1 MTIKHSL
8 KDLLP
13 EEMETWAQSKGY
25 PTYKGRQMA
34 QWIFQKGED
43 DPDSMHTLP
52 KALREL
58 IHAEGN
64 LHLTRLMSDNPIDVS
79 QSNKFL
85 FELSDGKAVES
96 VYIPS
101 EKRRTVCVSSQVG
114 CPLNC
119 TFCQTARMGFQRNLT
134 PGEIV
139 DQVLHIRRLIPETM
153 TNVVFMGM
161 GEPFLNFEAV
171 IQAARILNHESGL
184 NIGARHITVST
195 AGIVPQILAFAEL
208 PYQFKLAVSLNAI
221 RDDLRQT
228 LMPVNRQYPLSALLE
243 AVKFY
248 TRKTHRRVTFEYVMM
263 RNVNI
268 SQRDANELVARL
280 SELDCKLNLIPFN
293 MTETPYE
300 RPTEKEIQFFTN
312 YLQQRAPFPVM
323 IRWSGG
329 ADKQAACG
337 QLYTQIKQKENH
349 DGSPEKIS

>member
-1 MTIKHSL
+1 
-8 KDLLP
+8 
-13 EEMETWAQSKGY
+13 
-25 PTYKGRQMA
+25 
-34 QWIFQKGED
+34 
-43 DPDSMHTLP
+43 
-52 KALREL
+52 
-58 IHAEGN
+58 
-64 LHLTRLMSDNPIDVS
+64 
-79 QSNKFL
+79 
-85 FELSDGKAVES
+85 
-96 VYIPS
+96 
-101 EKRRTVCVSSQVG
+101 
-114 CPLNC
+114 
-119 TFCQTARMGFQRNLT
+119 
-134 PGEIV
+134 
-139 DQVLHIRRLIPETM
+139 
-153 TNVVFMGM
+153 
-161 GEPFLNFEAV
+161 
-171 IQAARILNHESGL
+171 
-184 NIGARHITVST
+184 
-195 AGIVPQILAFAEL
+195 
-208 PYQFKLAVSLNAI
+208 
-221 RDDLRQT
+221 
-228 LMPVNRQYPLSALLE
+228 MPVNRQYPLSALLE

>member
-25 PTYKGRQMA
+25 PSYKGRQLA
-34 QWIFQKGED
+34 QWIFQKGVD

-52 KALREL
+52 KAFRKM
-58 IHAEGN
+58 ICAEGN
-64 LHLTRLMSDNPIDVS
+64 LHLTRLVSDKPNDFS

-85 FELSDGKAVES
+85 FELSDGKFVES

-101 EKRRTVCVSSQVG
+101 ENRRTVCVSSQVG
-114 CPLNC
+114 CALNC
-119 TFCQTARMGFQRNLT
+119 TFCQTARMGFQRNLST
-134 PGEIV
+134 GEIV
-139 DQVLHIRRLIPETM
+139 DQVLQIRRIVPEAI

-161 GEPFLNFEAV
+161 GEPFHNYDSV

-195 AGIVPQILAFAEL
+195 AGVVPQILAFAEL

-248 TRKTHRRVTFEYVMM
+248 ACKTHRRVTFEYVMM

-268 SQRDANELVARL
+268 SQRDADELVSRL
-280 SELDCKLNLIPFN
+280 SEFDCKLNLIPFN
-293 MTETPYE
+293 MTEAPYE
-300 RPTEKEIQFFTN
+300 RPAEEEIQFFTD
-312 YLQQRAPFPVM
+312 YLQQR
-323 IRWSGG
+323 
-329 ADKQAACG
+329 
-337 QLYTQIKQKENH
+337 
-349 DGSPEKIS
+349 